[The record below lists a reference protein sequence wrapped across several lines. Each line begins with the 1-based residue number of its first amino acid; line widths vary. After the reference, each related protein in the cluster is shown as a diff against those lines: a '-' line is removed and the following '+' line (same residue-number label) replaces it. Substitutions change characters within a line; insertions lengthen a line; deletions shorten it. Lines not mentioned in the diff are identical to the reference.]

1 MMEMDQHGLA
11 WRIEEIHL
19 MAGNHF
25 QLAMTHSSYAV
36 EHKTQDNEIL
46 EFLGD
51 SVLQLCITKLLI
63 ELFPDNSEGDL
74 SLLRH
79 RIVNNHTL
87 CMASKY
93 LKLDD
98 CILLGKGE
106 EHSGGREKERIL
118 ANTFEAFLGAVFESS
133 GLHQTMV
140 LIRALFTNYICTK
153 AMITPDKQI
162 LHEWCQKNYGTT
174 PLYKDIGERGPEH
187 AKIYIQEVWIENKAI
202 ATGSGGSKKEA
213 SNIAAIN
220 AVQILRLSGS
230 LKEQSPKK
238 TKNKRN
244 SSSKGHVRKRNIIK
258 KKKRRNSKHEN
269 NPR

>member
-1 MMEMDQHGLA
+1 MERDGHDLE
-11 WRIEEIHL
+11 WSIEEIHL
-19 MAGNHF
+19 MAGNCF

-36 EHKTQDNEIL
+36 EQKTRDNEIL

-51 SVLQLCITKLLI
+51 SVLQLCITQLLI
-63 ELFPDNSEGDL
+63 ELFPDSSEGDL

-79 RIVNNHTL
+79 RIVNNNTL

-98 CILLGKGE
+98 CILLGNGE
-106 EHSGGREKERIL
+106 ENSGGRTKERIL

-140 LIRALFTNYICTK
+140 LIRALFTNYIRTK

-187 AKIYIQEVWIENKAI
+187 EKIYIQEVWIENKVV

-213 SNIAAIN
+213 SNVAATN
-220 AVQILRLSGS
+220 AVQVLRLSS
-230 LKEQSPKK
+230 HLIDRSHKK
-238 TKNKRN
+238 RKNKKH
-244 SSSKGHVRKRNIIK
+244 STSKGHVPKQKIGTT
-258 KKKRRNSKHEN
+258 KKRRNSKT
-269 NPR
+269 